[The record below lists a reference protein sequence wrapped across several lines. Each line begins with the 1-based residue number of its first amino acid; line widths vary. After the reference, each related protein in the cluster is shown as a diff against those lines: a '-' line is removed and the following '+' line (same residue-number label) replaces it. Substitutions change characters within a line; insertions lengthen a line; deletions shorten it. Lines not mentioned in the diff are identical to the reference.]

1 MNVRFVESW
10 YFQTSRRAKTAES
23 LVGFDIHERCDRTLG
38 CIWEAKTGEWYAEY
52 FDPYIKEKFDNR
64 QDAASYLV
72 AVSTKDADCIQ
83 FLTVK

>member
-64 QDAASYLV
+64 QEAASYLV

-83 FLTVK
+83 FLTM